1 MNNANTVASNVFS
14 ANLFY
19 CNEPFCD
26 GCPDDRRCVE
36 EFYRAEE
43 GNEISDDSAD
53 LQEDEQVQIDEVV
66 DLIAHFMNVG

>member
-19 CNEPFCD
+19 CDEPFCD

-36 EFYRAEE
+36 EA